1 MRRIE
6 PNIGLK
12 IKFLG
17 IELKFY
23 YGLYSYNLLK
33 YYYEIQCDLV
43 FPIKPLQQLLDF
55 GTACKQIGR
64 CASMANDWMHIY
76 FLRKRV
82 LKPLHHCLSVRII
95 CVSSGLKACLL
106 ESTTVCVCN
115 LYLSVGMSACI
126 SVCLSIYLQ
135 CISHYL
141 HDCSW
146 QLCFPA
152 SLIATFYVSV
162 SP

>member
-43 FPIKPLQQLLDF
+43 FPIKPLQQLLGF
-55 GTACKQIGR
+55 WHGLQT
-64 CASMANDWMHIY
+64 DWQ
-76 FLRKRV
+76 
-82 LKPLHHCLSVRII
+82 VREY
-95 CVSSGLKACLL
+95 G
-106 ESTTVCVCN
+106 E
-115 LYLSVGMSACI
+115 
-126 SVCLSIYLQ
+126 
-135 CISHYL
+135 
-141 HDCSW
+141 
-146 QLCFPA
+146 
-152 SLIATFYVSV
+152 
-162 SP
+162 